1 MSSQL
6 EVISRFPNIGQTIF
20 SKISALSNQK
30 KAINLGQ
37 GFPNFEGDEFLYQR
51 LKYYID
57 HGQNQYAPMTGMPK
71 LREIVTLRHQ
81 EIYGNAVHPQD
92 EVTITAGATVSIFCA
107 LSALVSPGDEVISFD
122 PSYDSYTPNIELL
135 SGVSKR
141 INLTADFQIDW
152 DLVKKTVTSK
162 TKVILLN
169 TPHNPAGSVLTQ
181 DDLDKLWDIVKDKNI
196 FIISDEVYQHI
207 IFDGKKHLSP
217 FNDERMRNRSIAI
230 SSFGKS
236 FHVTGWKVGY
246 VLSSKELMTEF
257 RKVYQ
262 FISFTTFAAPQ
273 SALADM
279 MEKNPNYFQS
289 LAKFYQQKRDFL
301 RDGLS
306 HTKFKV
312 LPCEGSFFQLA
323 DYSEISD
330 KEQNDFVM
338 DLIDSPGVATIPI
351 SGFYQSAPKSQ
362 KVIRFCFAKTE
373 EVLAQAIE
381 RLKTI

>member
-1 MSSQL
+1 MK
-6 EVISRFPNIGQTIF
+6 VISRFPNIGQTIF
-20 SKISALSNQK
+20 SKISALANEK

-37 GFPNFEGDEFLYQR
+37 GFPNFEGDQYLYEQ

-57 HGQNQYAPMTGMPK
+57 NGQNQYAPMTGMPK
-71 LREIVTLRHQ
+71 LREIVSQRHN
-81 EIYGNAVHPQD
+81 EIYRN
-92 EVTITAGATVSIFCA
+92 EVDSDHEITITAGATVSIFCA

-135 SGVSKR
+135 SGISKR
-141 INLTADFQIDW
+141 LNLTEDFQIDW

-181 DDLDKLWDIVKDKNI
+181 NDLDELWSIVKDKNI

-207 IFDGKKHLSP
+207 IFDGHKHLSP
-217 FNDERMRNRSIAI
+217 FNDERLRDRTFAI

-289 LAKFYQQKRDFL
+289 LAKFYQDKRDFL
-301 RDGLS
+301 RVGLS

-312 LPCEGSFFQLA
+312 LPCHGSFFQLA

-338 DLIDSPGVATIPI
+338 ELIDSQGVATIPI
-351 SGFYQSAPKSQ
+351 EGFYRSAPKNQ

-373 EVLAQAIE
+373 EVLTQAIE
-381 RLKTI
+381 RLKTF